1 MKKMIALLAIA
12 FVSAG
17 IALNAQPKKGGPDQP
32 RPTREQMVEF
42 QCMKLVEELALDD
55 ATADRFVPVFKAYKN
70 DIFAVKQK
78 YQPAKKEVE
87 PGAEPARKTDA
98 EIEQM
103 ILNRFAQSREIVD
116 VRESYYKKFRAFLSP
131 RQIQKIYDQE
141 KNQGHGMKHEQM
153 NRGGGAPCPGNG
165 RPGNGPGPG
174 FGKK

>member
-1 MKKMIALLAIA
+1 MKKMIVFLAVAAI
-12 FVSAG
+12 SAG

-42 QCMKLVEELALDD
+42 QCMKLVEDLALDD

-78 YQPAKKEVE
+78 YRPEKKDLE

-98 EIEQM
+98 EVEQM
-103 ILNRFAQSREIVD
+103 ILNRFAQGREIID

-141 KNQGHGMKHEQM
+141 KKQGNGMKHEQM
-153 NRGGGAPCPGNG
+153 NRGGA
-165 RPGNGPGPG
+165 PGPV
-174 FGKK
+174 KK